1 MKGYVSR
8 LAGLAACFLLS
19 GPAWA
24 QAPQNDSAGFGP
36 GPFRV
41 VSSPSRRLSIS
52 ITQGLKPM
60 RGVVLFPQPPETP
73 AQHVVSVRLTVGGP
87 NQQSREVMEAD
98 LSPLKKPVHAVHL
111 RHQTGG
117 PAVTQIELELSAAKL
132 EHGEPAQPVRPLDP
146 AERSA
151 LLAAEEYY
159 EYNTPFFRGWMK
171 EHKLLRA
178 KDEKAADFAFRALRF
193 LRRNF
198 VYKIP
203 DENYMKAKIAQRKTG
218 EMGFFI
224 AEKAAECWGLSRIY
238 TCTLRANGIPCRQV
252 SGFILP
258 TKPKEPPGHH
268 VRAEVHLPKTG
279 WILVECAGAVT
290 AKNAPLTDF
299 FCARGDDMVL
309 IDRGIGYQLPGPK
322 TPGRIGTFTGF
333 AIGKLDGEWTF
344 PFGKWTIQDR
354 AGR

>member
-1 MKGYVSR
+1 MMKGYVSR

-24 QAPQNDSAGFGP
+24 QAPQNDSAGLGP

-41 VSSPSRRLSIS
+41 VSSPSRKLSIT

-73 AQHVVSVRLTVGGP
+73 AQHVVSVHLSVGGP
-87 NQQSREVMEAD
+87 KQELREVLEAD
-98 LSPLKKPVHAVHL
+98 LGPLKKPVHAVHL
-111 RHQTGG
+111 SRQTGG
-117 PAVTQIELELSAAKL
+117 PAVAKIDLELSAAKL
-132 EHGEPAQPVRPLDP
+132 EHGKPAQPARPLDP

-171 EHKLLRA
+171 EHKLVRA

-218 EMGFFI
+218 EIGFFI

-238 TCTLRANGIPCRQV
+238 TGL
-252 SGFILP
+252 
-258 TKPKEPPGHH
+258 
-268 VRAEVHLPKTG
+268 
-279 WILVECAGAVT
+279 
-290 AKNAPLTDF
+290 D
-299 FCARGDDMVL
+299 
-309 IDRGIGYQLPGPK
+309 
-322 TPGRIGTFTGF
+322 TPDGR
-333 AIGKLDGEWTF
+333 
-344 PFGKWTIQDR
+344 
-354 AGR
+354 